1 MRPTIR
7 DVFNIIPLEDDYTFK
22 IVKSDF
28 RNGLSCHKK
37 QKDEKISR
45 LFIGFY
51 FYKLKCPQTEFLLFY
66 MCLLKTNTPSDCN
79 TPYCFVERL
88 IYRNKRRRER
98 RILYATHIVR
108 KVFGISPFLS
118 ENPILDTSF
127 FLL

>member
-7 DVFNIIPLEDDYTFK
+7 DVFNLIPLEDDYTFN

-51 FYKLKCPQTEFLLFY
+51 FYKLKCPETEFFLYY

-79 TPYCFVERL
+79 TPYCLDERQDD
-88 IYRNKRRRER
+88 RNKRRRVR
-98 RILYATHIVR
+98 RKSYAAHIDR
-108 KVFGISPFLS
+108 TESDIFL
-118 ENPILDTSF
+118 F
-127 FLL
+127 R